1 MAQQPLPTS
10 AQPTDIYGG
19 GAFVTARAGR
29 IDALHED

>member
-19 GAFVTARAGR
+19 GT
-29 IDALHED
+29 ILMQESSLESSP